1 MRRGEDGKR
10 SLAALSFNLGRY
22 GEVGT
27 AGKKKTDSEVAAVL
41 LCRVIKEEAPILVDD
56 VFQEGSK
63 TENALH

>member
-1 MRRGEDGKR
+1 MRTGREAWQ
-10 SLAALSFNLGRY
+10 LCLSIWGDMGRW
-22 GEVGT
+22 GQQE
-27 AGKKKTDSEVAAVL
+27 KTDSEVAAVL

>member
-1 MRRGEDGKR
+1 MRTGREAWQ
-10 SLAALSFNLGRY
+10 LCLSIWGDMGRW
-22 GEVGT
+22 GQRE
-27 AGKKKTDSEVAAVL
+27 KTDSEVAAVL

>member
-1 MRRGEDGKR
+1 MRTGREAWQLCLSIWGDMGRWGQRG
-10 SLAALSFNLGRY
+10 
-22 GEVGT
+22 
-27 AGKKKTDSEVAAVL
+27 KKTDSEVAAVL